1 MLTKLQLVKYAK
13 VLVWGLETART
24 KPYKPYDTVL
34 IRYHL
39 EATPLAEYLFRE
51 LIQKKLN
58 VIPRCLN
65 TPVMEHDF
73 YSFTDSKQ
81 RKFIAAGEKEFYGK
95 LAGNIFLNAPSSLT
109 HLKDIDSKK
118 INDVMVTRKKLREI
132 MIKREENG
140 DFGWTLCTLP
150 TEELAKKA
158 KLSLKEYTNQVVKAC
173 FLNDKNP
180 VSKWKQVYKES
191 VEIKKWLNS
200 LGIKTIHV
208 ESKSMDLEILFGE
221 KRKFIGISGHN
232 IPSFEIFTSPDW
244 RGTRGTFYAD
254 QPSFR
259 NGNYV
264 EKVKLLF
271 EKGRVIKISAGKGE
285 NFVKNTLTMDRGASQ
300 VGEFSLTDKRFS
312 KIDAFMADTLF
323 DENYGGKFGN
333 CHIAVGSSYSDTY
346 NGNVKNLNK
355 TTKKSLGYNDSALHW
370 DLVNTEDKIVTATLK
385 SGKKQVIYEKGM
397 FKH

>member
-24 KPYKPYDTVL
+24 KPYKPYDSIL

-39 EATPLAEYLFRE
+39 EAAPLAEYLFRE

>member
-58 VIPRCLN
+58 IIPRCLN

-200 LGIKTIHV
+200 L
-208 ESKSMDLEILFGE
+208 
-221 KRKFIGISGHN
+221 
-232 IPSFEIFTSPDW
+232 
-244 RGTRGTFYAD
+244 
-254 QPSFR
+254 
-259 NGNYV
+259 
-264 EKVKLLF
+264 
-271 EKGRVIKISAGKGE
+271 
-285 NFVKNTLTMDRGASQ
+285 
-300 VGEFSLTDKRFS
+300 
-312 KIDAFMADTLF
+312 
-323 DENYGGKFGN
+323 
-333 CHIAVGSSYSDTY
+333 
-346 NGNVKNLNK
+346 
-355 TTKKSLGYNDSALHW
+355 
-370 DLVNTEDKIVTATLK
+370 
-385 SGKKQVIYEKGM
+385 
-397 FKH
+397 